1 MLVRIATEELSVGM
15 FIHKFEARWL
25 DTPFFRSQLHVK
37 NEAMIAEIRDSGI
50 IHVIIDD
57 EKAIEVEPRV
67 SDDQKP
73 AVEVSMSKNFLDDGV
88 KWQAISVLPTS
99 LAAFRTNAERQ
110 TAVRKAK
117 ATLNRA
123 KAAVKQ
129 MFDDA
134 RMGRTIKTAK
144 MASLVN
150 QITASIDQDPSV
162 ILNLARL
169 KRKDDYTYLHSVSVC
184 ALMINLGRKMHLD
197 EPMVRECG
205 MAGLLHDV
213 GKLAIPNEILL
224 KPSRLD
230 ENEFQI
236 VRDHPLA
243 GYKILAAADGISDAA
258 LDVCLHHHEKMDGT
272 GYPHALSGDD
282 LGLMTRMAAICDVY
296 DAVTSQ
302 RSYNRPWSASE
313 ALAKMQSWEG
323 HFDKLIL
330 QSFVSSL
337 GILPRGT
344 LVRLSNNHLAVVTS
358 ESRADYFLPR
368 VRTFYC
374 AETRSE
380 VPVCEF
386 DIVRSEKCWQIL
398 GVECPDQWGVR
409 DLASRTLSH

>member
-1 MLVRIATEELSVGM
+1 MLVRIATQELSVGM
-15 FIHKFEARWL
+15 FVHKFEARWL

-37 NEAMIAEIRDSGI
+37 NEAMLNEIKSSGI
-50 IHVIIDD
+50 AYVIIDD
-57 EKAIEVEPRV
+57 EKAICGGTSIADIQRPRV
-67 SDDQKP
+67 AEAIAKIG
-73 AVEVSMSKNFLDDGV
+73 SKEGV
-88 KWQAISVLPTS
+88 QRQSLRQLPLS
-99 LAAFRTNAERQ
+99 EAAFRSNAERQ

-144 MASLVN
+144 MAALVN

-169 KRKDDYTYLHSVSVC
+169 KRKDDYTYLHSVSVS
-184 ALMINLGRKMHLD
+184 ALMINLGRKLRLA

-213 GKLAIPNEILL
+213 GKLAIPNDILL
-224 KPSRLD
+224 KPSSLD
-230 ENEFQI
+230 EAEFEI

-243 GYKILAAADGISDAA
+243 GYKILAAANGVSEAA

-272 GYPHALSGDD
+272 GYPHALSGED
-282 LGLMTRMAAICDVY
+282 LSIMTRMAAICDVY

-313 ALAKMQSWEG
+313 ALAKMQSWDG

-330 QSFVSSL
+330 QTFISSL
-337 GILPRGT
+337 GVLPRGT
-344 LVRLSNNHLAVVTS
+344 LVKLSNNHLAVVIG
-358 ESRADYFLPR
+358 ESKVDYFLPR
-368 VRTFYC
+368 VRMFYC
-374 AETRSE
+374 TDTMQE
-380 VPVCEF
+380 VPSCEF
-386 DIVRSEKCWQIL
+386 DIVRSEKCWQVT
-398 GVECPDQWGVR
+398 GVECPDQWGVNELTAR
-409 DLASRTLSH
+409 MLLH

>member
-1 MLVRIATEELSVGM
+1 MLVRIATENLCVGM

-37 NEAMIAEIRDSGI
+37 NQAMIDEIRDSGI
-50 IHVIIDD
+50 FHVIIDD
-57 EKAIEVEPRV
+57 ERAIDAEPEK
-67 SDDQKP
+67 SNIQTFTG
-73 AVEVSMSKNFLDDGV
+73 AESMPKNDSYDGV
-88 KWQAISVLPTS
+88 KWQAQPVVYAGQ
-99 LAAFRTNAERQ
+99 AAFRTNAERQ

-134 RMGRTIKTAK
+134 RMGRAIKTTK

-184 ALMINLGRKMHLD
+184 ALMINLGRKMHLP

-213 GKLAIPNEILL
+213 GKLAIPNDILL
-224 KPSRLD
+224 KPSALD
-230 ENEFQI
+230 ETEFQI

-243 GYKILAAADGISDAA
+243 GYKILAAANGVSDAA

-272 GYPHALSGDD
+272 GYPHALNGED

-302 RSYNRPWSASE
+302 RSYNRPWSPSE

-323 HFDKLIL
+323 HFDKLIF

-344 LVRLSNNHLAVVTS
+344 VVRLSNNHLAVVLG
-358 ESRADYFLPR
+358 ESGADYFLPR
-368 VRTFYC
+368 VRMFFS
-374 AETRSE
+374 AETRLE
-380 VPVCEF
+380 VPPCDF
-386 DIVRSEKCWQIL
+386 DIVRSEKCWQIA
-398 GVECPDQWGVR
+398 GVECPEKWGVR
-409 DLASRTLSH
+409 DLASRILSH